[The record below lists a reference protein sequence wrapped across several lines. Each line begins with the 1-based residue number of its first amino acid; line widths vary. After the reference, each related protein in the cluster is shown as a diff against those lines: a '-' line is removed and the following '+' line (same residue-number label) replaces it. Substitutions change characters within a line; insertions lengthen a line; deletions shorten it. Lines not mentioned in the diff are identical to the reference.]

1 MNEIIYLSLNEI
13 KPYKNNPRIND
24 DAVEMVAKSIEEFGF
39 KNPLIVDS
47 NKIIIAGHTRLKAAE
62 KLGIEEIPV
71 IIADDLTED
80 QANALRLVDNR
91 TSELAEWDFE
101 KLKQELDNINMSMHE
116 FDFNYDELNIEDLK
130 PIEEDNFDL
139 DEALKEIQEPKSKLG
154 DVYQLGEHFLMCG
167 DSTKSENV
175 LKLMQGNKADLL
187 LTDPPYNVA
196 ISNSEGLTIENDNMS
211 KDEFKVF
218 INSAL
223 KNASEFL
230 KLGGAFYIWYGD
242 SEDIAFRTAC
252 FNNDLTIKQCLIWV
266 KNNFNLGRQDYQW
279 KHEPCLY
286 GWKEGAAHYFVD
298 DRTQDTIIE
307 DKINYQ
313 SMSKDQLKDY
323 VKELLQDRC
332 STTIIREDKPLKND
346 EHPTMKPLKLMERL
360 IKNSSKRNEI
370 VLDLFGGS
378 GSTLITCEELERI
391 CFMMEYDPIYC
402 DVIIKRWET
411 LTGKKAK
418 LIEV

>member
-1 MNEIIYLSLNEI
+1 MKLYNFQCIIYLSLNEI

-252 FNNDLTIKQCLIWV
+252 FNNDLTIKQCL
-266 KNNFNLGRQDYQW
+266 FY
-279 KHEPCLY
+279 LY
-286 GWKEGAAHYFVD
+286 
-298 DRTQDTIIE
+298 I
-307 DKINYQ
+307 
-313 SMSKDQLKDY
+313 
-323 VKELLQDRC
+323 LL
-332 STTIIREDKPLKND
+332 
-346 EHPTMKPLKLMERL
+346 
-360 IKNSSKRNEI
+360 
-370 VLDLFGGS
+370 
-378 GSTLITCEELERI
+378 
-391 CFMMEYDPIYC
+391 
-402 DVIIKRWET
+402 
-411 LTGKKAK
+411 
-418 LIEV
+418 

>member
-24 DAVEMVAKSIEEFGF
+24 DAVKMVAKSIEEFGF

-139 DEALKEIQEPKSKLG
+139 DEALQEIQEPKSKLG

-167 DSTKSENV
+167 DSTKSEDV